1 MIMDV
6 KQVNQFLSEISH
18 LSHAKHLS
26 YMLRIDDRAREYLY
40 KPLGDDFPE
49 NFKKIYSVLI
59 NAVADEDAAFK
70 AQRGSDYTARI
81 KEADDLR
88 DNTLSGIRSMLD
100 ALSRIGTDE
109 QKAAVVKVQKQLDL
123 YKLKST
129 DSYEEEGIKIQQFC
143 ADCKRNYQ
151 IEKALKALNLYE
163 QMQTLDEQN
172 ETCRTLVNQRNE
184 ERSYTDNQAM
194 QKARKVTDAAY
205 ADFVMMLN
213 AYNVV
218 SFGTSQGQYEQAIA
232 VINAD
237 IDYYKQW
244 VLRKGGSAEDTPD
257 DDEEKP
263 DDGGS
268 TDGGSDVTPVQ
279 PENPE
284 QGE

>member
-1 MIMDV
+1 MDV
-6 KQVNQFLSEISH
+6 KQVTPFLSAIDS

-26 YMLRIDDRAREYLY
+26 YMLRIVDRAQNYLFT
-40 KPLGDDFPE
+40 PLGEDFPE
-49 NFKKIYSVLI
+49 NFKTLYFDLRS
-59 NAVADEDAAFK
+59 AVNGEDSAFK
-70 AQRGSDYTARI
+70 AQRGSDYTAQI
-81 KEADDLR
+81 KDADNIR

-151 IEKALKALNLYE
+151 LELALKACGLYD
-163 QMQTLDEQN
+163 QMKTLDEQN
-172 ETCRTLVNQRNE
+172 ETCRKLVNQRNE

-218 SFGTSQGQYEQAIA
+218 SVGSSQGQYEQAIA

-257 DDEEKP
+257 GDEEKP
-263 DDGGS
+263 DDGGLS
-268 TDGGSDVTPVQ
+268 DGGSDVTPVQ

>member
-1 MIMDV
+1 MDV

-26 YMLRIDDRAREYLY
+26 YMLRIEDRARNYLY
-40 KPLGDDFPE
+40 TPLGEDFPE
-49 NFKKIYSVLI
+49 NFKTLYFDLRS
-59 NAVADEDAAFK
+59 AVNGEDSAFK
-70 AQRGSDYTARI
+70 AQRGSDYTAQI
-81 KEADDLR
+81 KEADDIR

-143 ADCKRNYQ
+143 ADCKRSYQ
-151 IEKALKALNLYE
+151 LELALKALNLYD
-163 QMQTLDEQN
+163 QMKTLDEQN
-172 ETCRTLVNQRNE
+172 ETCRKLVNQRNE

-218 SFGTSQGQYEQAIA
+218 SVGTSQGQYEQAIA

-244 VLRKGGSAEDTPD
+244 VLRKGGSAEDTSD
-257 DDEEKP
+257 EDEEKP

-279 PENPE
+279 PENPSE
-284 QGE
+284 TTE